1 MLSIT
6 SIDRSAVKVK
16 HIDYRIFSQPMV
28 ARLPLKNCEVCVI
41 VPVRNEAKSL
51 KNTLLALTNQI
62 DLIGRLLNKSR
73 YEIIVLANNCTDNSA
88 EIARRF
94 ARSQPDLMLHIVE
107 MEIKGD
113 RAHIG
118 WVRKLLM
125 DEACRRFK
133 LIGRNGVIIS
143 TDGDTRVSNTWIAAT
158 LSEIERGA
166 DAVGGRIIT
175 KSEETTS
182 SQGGVSLTDSRER
195 SKLNKAT
202 RLYYLRHL
210 RYGYLSAQLESY
222 IDPYFESLPR
232 HHHHYGASLA
242 VTAQMYAKVGGLPP
256 LRSSEDVAL
265 YEALKR
271 VDARFRHSPQ
281 VRVITSARSIGRA
294 EAGLSARL
302 SQLSLMAQN
311 NESVLVEPAE
321 LIQTRYYLRRW
332 LRYLWQRSYNN
343 FRDEFATMAQ
353 KLDLNRDLLEETV
366 LRSPTYGLLLERIK
380 QYQRGNQRL
389 DRGYKLVTIQKA
401 NADLEMAID
410 NIRERRSNM
419 TLDALEQIEPISLF
433 PQPL

>member
-1 MLSIT
+1 MLSII
-6 SIDRSAVKVK
+6 SLDRSAVKVK
-16 HIDYRIFSQPMV
+16 QIDYPVFSQPLV
-28 ARLPLKNCEVCVI
+28 SRPPLKSCEVCVI
-41 VPVRNEAKSL
+41 VPVRNEADAIE
-51 KNTLLALTNQI
+51 NTLLALKNQV
-62 DLIGRLLNKSR
+62 DLAGKLLNKSR

-94 ARSQPDLMLHIVE
+94 ARSRPNLMLHVVE

-113 RAHIG
+113 RAHVG

-125 DEACRRFK
+125 DEAYRRFK
-133 LIGRNGVIIS
+133 LIGRNGIIAS
-143 TDGDTRVSNTWIAAT
+143 TDGDTRVSDTWIAAT
-158 LSEIERGA
+158 LAEIQRGA

-175 KSEETTS
+175 
-182 SQGGVSLTDSRER
+182 DSRER
-195 SKLNKAT
+195 KLDRST
-202 RLYYLRHL
+202 RLYYLRHE

-242 VTAQMYAKVGGLPP
+242 VTAQIYGKVGGLSP

-265 YEALKR
+265 YEALR
-271 VDARFRHSPQ
+271 RIDARFRHSPQ

-302 SQLSLMAQN
+302 SQLGVMARN
-311 NESVLVEPAE
+311 NRSVLVEPAE
-321 LIQTRYYLRRW
+321 LIQTRFYLRRW
-332 LRYLWQRSYNN
+332 LRYLWQRRQDN

-353 KLDLNRDLLEETV
+353 KLDLDRNLLEESV

-380 QYQRGNQRL
+380 QYQQSSQRL
-389 DRGYKLVTIQKA
+389 NRSYKLVKIQLA

-410 NIRERRSNM
+410 SIKSDRPLDIA
-419 TLDALEQIEPISLF
+419 LDALEQIEPISLF

>member
-6 SIDRSAVKVK
+6 SVDRSAVKVK
-16 HIDYRIFSQPMV
+16 RIDYPLFSQPLV
-28 ARLPLKNCEVCVI
+28 DCLPLKSCEVCVI
-41 VPVRNEAKSL
+41 VPVRNEASVL
-51 KNTLLALTNQI
+51 ENTLLALTNQV
-62 DLIGRLLNKSR
+62 DLTGRLLNKSR
-73 YEIIVLANNCTDNSA
+73 YEIIILANNCTDNSA
-88 EIARRF
+88 EIARHF
-94 ARSQPDLMLHIVE
+94 ARSRPNLMLHVVE

-113 RAHIG
+113 RAHVG

-125 DEACRRFK
+125 DEAYRRFK
-133 LIGRNGVIIS
+133 LIGRNGVIAS
-143 TDGDTRVSNTWIAAT
+143 TDGDTRVSDTWIAAT
-158 LSEIERGA
+158 LAEIQRGA

-175 KSEETTS
+175 
-182 SQGGVSLTDSRER
+182 DSRER
-195 SKLNKAT
+195 NKLDRAT

-210 RYGYLSAQLESY
+210 RYGYLSAQLESC

-232 HHHHYGASLA
+232 HHHNYGASLA
-242 VTAQMYAKVGGLPP
+242 VTAQMYGKVGGLPP

-265 YEALKR
+265 YEALRR

-321 LIQTRYYLRRW
+321 LIQMRYYLSRW
-332 LRYLWQRSYNN
+332 LRYLWQRKKDN
-343 FRDEFATMAQ
+343 FRDKFATMAK

-380 QYQRGNQRL
+380 QYQQGNQRL
-389 DRGYKLVTIQKA
+389 DRGYELVAIQKA
-401 NADLEMAID
+401 NADLEMTIA
-410 NIRERRSNM
+410 NIRARYSDI

>member
-6 SIDRSAVKVK
+6 SIDRSAIKVK
-16 HIDYRIFSQPMV
+16 QIDYLFSQPLV
-28 ARLPLKNCEVCVI
+28 DRLPLKNCEVCVI
-41 VPVRNEAKSL
+41 VPVRNEAIAL
-51 KNTLLALTNQI
+51 KNTLLALTNQV
-62 DLIGRLLNKSR
+62 DLTGRLLNKSR

-88 EIARRF
+88 EISRRF
-94 ARSQPDLMLHIVE
+94 ARSRPNLMLHTVE

-113 RAHIG
+113 RAHVG

-125 DEACRRFK
+125 DEAYRRFN
-133 LIGRNGVIIS
+133 LIGRNGVIAS
-143 TDGDTRVSNTWIAAT
+143 TDGDTRVSDTWIAAT
-158 LSEIERGA
+158 LAEIERGA

-175 KSEETTS
+175 
-182 SQGGVSLTDSRER
+182 DSRER
-195 SKLNKAT
+195 SKLERAT

-242 VTAQMYAKVGGLPP
+242 VTAQMYGKVGGLPP

-271 VDARFRHSPQ
+271 VDARFRHSLQ
-281 VRVITSARSIGRA
+281 VKVVTSARSMGRA

-302 SQLSLMAQN
+302 SQLGVMAQN

-343 FRDEFATMAQ
+343 FRDEFATIAQ

-366 LRSPTYGLLLERIK
+366 LRSPTYGLLLEKIK
-380 QYQRGNQRL
+380 QYQQGNQRL
-389 DRGYKLVTIQKA
+389 DRVYPLVTIQKA
-401 NADLEMAID
+401 NADLEIAID
-410 NIRERRSNM
+410 NIRDRRSNT